1 MNVENIT
8 VLGSTGSIG
17 QNTLDVIRRNPERFR
32 VKALGAG
39 SNVGKMFSDVKEFRP
54 DVAVLAD
61 KDAALELERLVR
73 AEGDLGSVRVE
84 GGYDVLSSIASLP
97 DTDSVMAAISGSAG
111 LVPALAAIKAGKKIY
126 LANKES
132 LIMTGHLFID
142 EARRSHS
149 VILPVDSEHN
159 AMFQCLPEIVQQS
172 IGYCDMK
179 AAGVSKLLLTG
190 SGGPFRKRDIS
201 TFDAITPE
209 EAVAHPTW
217 SMGRKISV
225 DSATMMNKGFEFIEA
240 KWLFNAANDQISV
253 IIHPESMIHS
263 MVQYRDGAVL
273 AEIGNPDMR
282 TPIARV
288 MSYPDRID
296 SGVGPVDF
304 FAIEHLEFIRPDF
317 SRYPC
322 LKLAIDSCWSGQSAT
337 TALNAANEKAVAA
350 FLDRRI
356 RFTDIVRVC
365 SETVSRFSSERS
377 ETMEDVFALDSA
389 ASAYAS
395 DLVRKYTI

>member
-39 SNVGKMFSDVKEFRP
+39 SNAEKMLKDIREFRP

-61 KDAALELERLVR
+61 KDAALLLEKRVREDPEL
-73 AEGDLGSVRVE
+73 ASVRVE

-97 DTDSVMAAISGSAG
+97 DTDSVMAAI
-111 LVPALAAIKAGKKIY
+111 KAGKKLY

-142 EARRSHS
+142 EARKSHS
-149 VILPVDSEHN
+149 AILPVDSEHN
-159 AMFQCLPEIVQQS
+159 AMFQCLPESVQQS
-172 IGYCDMK
+172 IGYCDLK
-179 AAGVSKLLLTG
+179 AAGVSRLLLTG
-190 SGGPFRKRDIS
+190 SGGPFRKRDLS

-240 KWLFNAANDQISV
+240 KWLFNAQNDQISV

-288 MSYPDRID
+288 MSYPDRIEC
-296 SGVGPVDF
+296 GVGPVDF

-322 LKLAIDSCWSGQSAT
+322 LRLAIDSCWSGQSAT
-337 TALNAANEKAVAA
+337 TALNAANEKAVVA

-365 SETVSRFSSERS
+365 SETVERFSSEKS
-377 ETMEDVFALDSA
+377 ETMEDVFELDRA
-389 ASAYAS
+389 ASAFAS
-395 DLVRKYTI
+395 DLVKKYSL

>member
-39 SNVGKMFSDVKEFRP
+39 SNVGKMFRDVKEFRP

-240 KWLFNAANDQISV
+240 KGKS
-253 IIHPESMIHS
+253 S
-263 MVQYRDGAVL
+263 L
-273 AEIGNPDMR
+273 AKERRRRHNHCGQLDKEGNQLGPYS
-282 TPIARV
+282 ARK
-288 MSYPDRID
+288 S
-296 SGVGPVDF
+296 
-304 FAIEHLEFIRPDF
+304 
-317 SRYPC
+317 
-322 LKLAIDSCWSGQSAT
+322 
-337 TALNAANEKAVAA
+337 
-350 FLDRRI
+350 RRI
-356 RFTDIVRVC
+356 FLCHRI
-365 SETVSRFSSERS
+365 
-377 ETMEDVFALDSA
+377 
-389 ASAYAS
+389 
-395 DLVRKYTI
+395 